1 LTCCKVAI
9 AIRVAV
15 GSGPFSVIEV
25 KIVVEDLGVEQGCQ
39 LNVLLEQ
46 INQVVLE
53 QMTVEV

>member
-1 LTCCKVAI
+1 LQLL
-9 AIRVAV
+9 IRVAV
-15 GSGPFSVIEV
+15 GCRPFSVIEV